1 MHNPFAIAVQW
12 PDDHRRFLVHLQ
24 RPYFSAAIFES
35 ISAMWLAVSWS
46 PPAARHDAPA
56 SGSIFHAAAEFCR
69 RELAQGLV
77 PIEFVERRH
86 GHHLPRFLMAQ
97 AADKALFI
105 VEPEHSSPL
114 VEVRESERS
123 SNSKKVNRTDRFDVI
138 TEWRLTQMRRYYQ
151 QFLERQHKLLGA
163 ATPKAKPFVTQQT

>member
-12 PDDHRRFLVHLQ
+12 PDDHRRYLVHLQ

-35 ISAMWLAVSWS
+35 TSAMWLAVSWS
-46 PPAARHDAPA
+46 PAARHDATA
-56 SGSIFHAAAEFCR
+56 SGLVFRAAAEFCR
-69 RELAQGLV
+69 REFAQCQV

-86 GHHLPRFLMAQ
+86 GHHLPHFLMAQ

-105 VEPEHSSPL
+105 VEPEHSTPL
-114 VEVRESERS
+114 VEVRESERI
-123 SNSKKVNRTDRFDVI
+123 SNSKKVNRADRFDVI

-151 QFLERQHKLLGA
+151 QFLERQENLLGA
-163 ATPKAKPFVTQQT
+163 ATPKAKPFVTQQI